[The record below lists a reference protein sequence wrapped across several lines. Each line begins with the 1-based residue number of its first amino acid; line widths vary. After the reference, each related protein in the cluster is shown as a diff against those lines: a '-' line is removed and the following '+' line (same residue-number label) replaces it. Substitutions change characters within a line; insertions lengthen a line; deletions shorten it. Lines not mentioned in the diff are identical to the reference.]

1 MKNKRTCCVCN
12 ALLVGKKSQ
21 RYCTKG
27 CQNAYDRIKTH
38 FLRKILKDNRIN
50 KRVKRNY
57 VILHG
62 VLSTSGKKVQIH
74 RNNLFEHGF
83 DLKAFIKI
91 RREKKKTVFVI
102 GEFEFKLLS
111 NGIIEITRTQKP
123 HSYPIEFVRRW
134 AFEFDV
140 VKSILKGKKLYL
152 IQSLFKTIS
161 LYNTPISVAKTLTDN
176 TYRLKQAIPT

>member
-1 MKNKRTCCVCN
+1 MLAKKVN
-12 ALLVGKKSQ
+12 AIAQKIV
-21 RYCTKG
+21 
-27 CQNAYDRIKTH
+27 KTLTIELKPI

-62 VLSTSGKKVQIH
+62 VLSTSGKTVQIH
-74 RNNLFEHGF
+74 RNNLFEHGS

-152 IQSLFKTIS
+152 ILSLFKTIS
-161 LYNTPISVAKTLTDN
+161 LYNTPVSVAKPFTDN
-176 TYRLKQAIPT
+176 T